1 MNLVADAP
9 ELPIR
14 VEVDQ
19 NGGYILVDDRG
30 RRRAHVD
37 TEEDAA
43 LFAAALVHC
52 TISVQPTSVVFEVPF
67 RLEPRKGLN
76 LYCPNCGRHIHGAK
90 VLDSRPVTTDLGAIR
105 RRRECRC
112 GLRLKTYEYVHS
124 KVKLTTPQLV
134 RQEEEEEE
142 DGKTEL
148 P

>member
-1 MNLVADAP
+1 MNVAADVP

-14 VEVDQ
+14 VEVDPQ
-19 NGGYILVDDRG
+19 GGYIIVDDRG

-76 LYCPNCGRHIHGAK
+76 LYCPDCGRHIHGAK
-90 VLDSRPVTTDLGAIR
+90 VLDSRQVTKDLGAIR

-112 GLRLKTYEYVHS
+112 GCRLTTYEYVHS
-124 KVKLTTPQLV
+124 KATAPHMVKQ
-134 RQEEEEEE
+134 EEEEE
-142 DGKTEL
+142 DGKTEF